1 MPSETH
7 NLEKK
12 LIKFSEKIVELEKRV
27 LSLESQLE
35 TKNIIIEALAEKLK
49 YTESSKKQHLEL
61 EPSNKRYKQ
70 KKQVEYL
77 PGIEMHLTDS
87 STTETEVFLKSP
99 LQANQVVDELEGL
112 VSKIKAIFTPKSKNV
127 DFKMN
132 YNFRKFV
139 EYAEASYE
147 FSLFNKKVVKQKNPI
162 KQYLEFNIDRIIK
175 FILENINTLNMNQIC
190 STIFLIT
197 SEICYKQKLIFF
209 HDIILELKD
218 YLKLNFIAAALFNN
232 LELESGLFSQVLKKI
247 IYHQMCIN
255 CDIFKDLEIL
265 GYLGVIRDN
274 FALVPPDISLWDSLS
289 HFLIKHNLFE
299 NTPKTVREES
309 IENGFILRM
318 LCQFL
323 DWDYTYNTF
332 ILKQLYPLILSEKC
346 AIHVYYIGI
355 LMLNAKREFGDDI
368 SILSLEEEL
377 KTIIEWNEECSIA
390 AYLILK
396 QVRERDAESWLEKNS
411 ELVKSFGFQLSYLK
425 SLLLI

>member
-1 MPSETH
+1 MPSESH

-12 LIKFSEKIVELEKRV
+12 LGKFSEKIVEFEKRV
-27 LSLESQLE
+27 LSLENQLE
-35 TKNIIIEALAEKLK
+35 TKNIIIEALVAKVKSAEP
-49 YTESSKKQHLEL
+49 SKKQPLDAEL
-61 EPSNKRYKQ
+61 SNKRYKQ
-70 KKQVEYL
+70 KQQDECL
-77 PGIEMHLTDS
+77 PGIEIQCTDS
-87 STTETEVFLKSP
+87 STAETDLSIQSLTQPK
-99 LQANQVVDELEGL
+99 QADEIDEL
-112 VSKIKAIFTPKSKNV
+112 VCQIKTIFIPKSKNI

-162 KQYLEFNIDRIIK
+162 KQYLESNIDRIIK
-175 FILENINTLNMNQIC
+175 FLLDHINILNMNQIC

-197 SEICYKQKLIFF
+197 SEISYKQKLVFF

-218 YLKLNFIAAALFNN
+218 YLKLNLIAAALFNN

-247 IYHQMCIN
+247 IFHQMCID
-255 CDIFKDLEIL
+255 CDIFKDSEIL
-265 GYLGVIRDN
+265 GYLGLIRDN

-289 HFLIKHNLFE
+289 HFLIRHKLFE
-299 NTPKTVREES
+299 CSPKTVRAES

-318 LCQFL
+318 LCHFL

-332 ILKQLYPLILSEKC
+332 ILKQLYPAILSEKC

-355 LMLNAKREFGDDI
+355 LMINAKREFGNDA

-377 KTIIEWNEECSIA
+377 KTILEWNEECSVA

-396 QVRERDAESWLEKNS
+396 QVREQDAQNWLENNREFVTS
-411 ELVKSFGFQLSYLK
+411 LGFQVSYLE
-425 SLLLI
+425 SMLLI